1 MFTSIIDTTAGTIS
15 IQSAMICIGAALVL
29 GIISALVYMLSAER
43 YSSNFILTM
52 ALLPALVQVV
62 ILMTSGNLGS
72 AVAVLG
78 TFSLIRFRSAAGTAK
93 ELLGIFFS
101 MAIGLA
107 CGMGQIVFAVIIT
120 LVISLMLF
128 LLTKL
133 NFGGRHGDEKMLKIT
148 IPEDLDYTEIFDD
161 IFAKYTT
168 TAKLQKVKTVN
179 LGSMYELDYDVMRFN
194 FREADI
200 LCSFLSSPDEWY
212 SHLLSLLCLHFH
224 DYKCLSHQQRE
235 AEDPGIGLPC
245 CDKNGNGQNGKYHAG
260 DPLVFVQDRSVKMDQ
275 DQAAKAV

>member
-168 TAKLQKVKTVN
+168 TAKLQ
-179 LGSMYELDYDVMRFN
+179 
-194 FREADI
+194 ADDRRYPGQERKSEYRVRKARGGYAGAVSTCFFKKFKQGFSEI
-200 LCSFLSSPDEWY
+200 QFPRSRHSLQFSFFSGRMVQS
-212 SHLLSLLCLHFH
+212 F
-224 DYKCLSHQQRE
+224 
-235 AEDPGIGLPC
+235 AFIALP
-245 CDKNGNGQNGKYHAG
+245 
-260 DPLVFVQDRSVKMDQ
+260 PFS
-275 DQAAKAV
+275 

>member
-93 ELLGIFFS
+93 ELLGIGS
-101 MAIGLA
+101 DRVRGDHHT
-107 CGMGQIVFAVIIT
+107 GHFAHAVP
-120 LVISLMLF
+120 S
-128 LLTKL
+128 
-133 NFGGRHGDEKMLKIT
+133 HE
-148 IPEDLDYTEIFDD
+148 TEFRR
-161 IFAKYTT
+161 
-168 TAKLQKVKTVN
+168 KT
-179 LGSMYELDYDVMRFN
+179 R
-194 FREADI
+194 R
-200 LCSFLSSPDEWY
+200 
-212 SHLLSLLCLHFH
+212 
-224 DYKCLSHQQRE
+224 
-235 AEDPGIGLPC
+235 
-245 CDKNGNGQNGKYHAG
+245 
-260 DPLVFVQDRSVKMDQ
+260 
-275 DQAAKAV
+275 

>member
-133 NFGGRHGDEKMLKIT
+133 NFGGRHGDEKVLKIT

-179 LGSMYELDYDVMRFN
+179 LGSMYELDYDVMLKDNRM
-194 FREADI
+194 EKQMIDDI
-200 LCSFLSSPDEWY
+200 
-212 SHLLSLLCLHFH
+212 
-224 DYKCLSHQQRE
+224 RVR
-235 AEDPGIGLPC
+235 
-245 CDKNGNGQNGKYHAG
+245 NGNLNIVCGRHAENMQV
-260 DPLVFVQDRSVKMDQ
+260 L
-275 DQAAKAV
+275 